1 MGNLATLGVTENTHF
16 DAPVTDPVSLT
27 APPVEVRTAGVAVKE
42 AIVGAGGRSTV
53 TVTGVAV
60 TVVFFSLAVRWN
72 L

>member
-1 MGNLATLGVTENTHF
+1 
-16 DAPVTDPVSLT
+16 
-27 APPVEVRTAGVAVKE
+27 VEVRTAGVAVKE